1 MAERDIVNVAEVADR
16 HQPDVEMATAPSAGD
31 KDQVT
36 LSTGVVLKI
45 TSVSPMAFGDLENK
59 YPSPP
64 IPRVYDE
71 VKGREISNP
80 LSAEYKK
87 AVAENENRKALAA
100 LDLAIVLGTRLL
112 SIPKGMD
119 GPDSEE
125 WKDTLFAMGYNK
137 ESIESKKA
145 RYLSWVKLNAASN
158 NADWNMLSMT
168 VMRRMGVP
176 EQDVNAAL
184 KSFPDQS

>member
-16 HQPDVEMATAPSAGD
+16 HQPDVEMTTALPPSN
-31 KDQVT
+31 KDRVT
-36 LSTGVVLKI
+36 LSTGVVLAI
-45 TSVSPMAFGDLENK
+45 LSVSPMAFGDLENK
-59 YPSPP
+59 YPPP
-64 IPRVYDE
+64 PVPKTYDE

-87 AVAENENRKALAA
+87 ATTENENRKALAA

-112 SIPKGMD
+112 SIPDGMD

-125 WKDTLFAMGYNK
+125 WKDTLFAMGYSQ

-145 RYLSWVKLNAASN
+145 RYLSWVKLSAASN
-158 NADWNMLSMT
+158 NTDWNILSMT

-176 EQDVNAAL
+176 EQDVNAAM